1 MKKLIRILA
10 AISALVLM
18 PVVPAWGY
26 DFVPTGY
33 NLEKTGKYAFTVED
47 QPDGPVWISLAV
59 TRNAPG
65 TSPSQSWMMCRSF
78 SQDDCAG
85 ARTEDLNGTSI
96 LPMCGEVLEN
106 CLAGVKIFKDG
117 EPAAEAKFVRTVAG
131 FQLPSDPKLGNP
143 RGSTPTLWESQVP
156 NAGGSNRYVV
166 SPRINYSFR
175 DGKIQIN
182 NFSAS
187 VYAVTD
193 KYAANYKPAEI
204 RFASLNGFRESN
216 HDNGENTGNDQCV
229 ATEAGW
235 CAYREDFAADTRVE
249 LTMKLSES
257 VTGWLHGRLKNP
269 EISVNSLGKGFNQI
283 AVAGDPVDIPMMYAV
298 VDAKDQPRNIL
309 DAIEHPGSWG
319 GMHNTAVLWSRVR
332 GDDERAQDLIRTFAS
347 LVKDTAA
354 ETYSSWQVKSIGNT
368 QYMDPCLKDN
378 ARLVGLVT
386 TNAMSY
392 SGAAPDWQNNSLA
405 YKVAGLHYL
414 PDGKTAVEGTYDL
427 AIRSDVARC
436 LYGFSQAPISANINV
451 TGANGETK
459 TATTVVSEKDGWL
472 HLAAYGFTFSSPTI
486 SVKLSQAKAPAKKT
500 TITCAKGKLVKKVTA
515 VGPKC
520 PAGYKKK

>member
-1 MKKLIRILA
+1 MKKLIRIVA
-10 AISALVLM
+10 AISALVL
-18 PVVPAWGY
+18 VPAFPAFAY

-47 QPDGPVWISLAV
+47 QPDGPVWISLAT

-78 SQDDCAG
+78 SQDDCAS
-85 ARTEDLNGTSI
+85 ARNEDLNGTSI
-96 LPMCGEVLEN
+96 LPLCGEMTEN
-106 CLAGVKIFKDG
+106 CLAGVKIYKDG
-117 EPAAEAKFVRTVAG
+117 ETATEAKFIKTVAG
-131 FQLPSDPKLGNP
+131 FQLASDPKLGNP
-143 RGSTPTLWESQVP
+143 RGSTPTVWESSVA
-156 NAGGSNRYVV
+156 NAWGSNRYVV

-175 DGKIQIN
+175 DGRIQIN

-193 KYAANYKPAEI
+193 KFAANYKPAEI
-204 RFASLNGFRESN
+204 RFATLNGFRESN

-229 ATEAGW
+229 ATETGW
-235 CAYREDFAADTRVE
+235 CAYRADFAPGTRVE

-269 EISVNSLGKGFNQI
+269 EISVSKLEKGFNQVV
-283 AVAGDPVDIPMMYAV
+283 VAGNPVEIPMMYAV
-298 VDAKDQPRNIL
+298 VDAKNQPQNII
-309 DAIEHPGSWG
+309 DALEHPGSWG

-332 GDDERAQDLIRTFAS
+332 GDDERAQELIRTFAPS
-347 LVKDTAA
+347 VNDTAA
-354 ETYSSWQVKSIGNT
+354 ETYSSWQIKSIGNT
-368 QYMDPCLKDN
+368 QYLDPCLSDST
-378 ARLVGLVT
+378 RLVGLVT

-392 SGAAPDWQNNSLA
+392 SGAAPAWENNSLA
-405 YKVAGLHYL
+405 YKVAGLHFL

-427 AIRSDVARC
+427 AIRSDAARC
-436 LYGFSQAPISANINV
+436 LYGFSNAPISATINV

-459 TATTVVSEKDGWL
+459 AATTVVSEKDGWL
-472 HLAAYGFTFSSPTI
+472 KLAAYGFTFSSPTI

-500 TITCAKGKLVKKVTA
+500 TITCVKGKLTKKVTA

-520 PAGYKKK
+520 PTGYKKK